1 MMRAAIFDAPL
12 ALRLADAPRPSPG
25 PGEAL
30 VRVGA
35 AGLCAG
41 DLYIYLGRNP
51 YVTYPRIGG
60 HEIAGTVEQLGP
72 GTAGPPLGSR
82 VVIEPF
88 IGCGRCYPCRVGKSN
103 CCADLT
109 IIGVHREG
117 GFADFVVAPLD
128 HLHPIPGG
136 LSMHDASFAEPLAI
150 GVQACRRA
158 QVTADDTVLVL
169 GAGPIGLALVEVA
182 RAYGANVFATD
193 IAAKRLET
201 AAWLGATPLPPEDL
215 VTRVLDATN
224 GEGMP
229 VVIEATGVPA
239 VMTQALDLV
248 AACGRVVI
256 VGLARRGDGVTF
268 PGLDITRKEAT
279 ILGSRASV
287 NCFPEALRLL
297 ASGAIR
303 YTTVATAMP
312 LSEAP
317 ATFDLLARDHGA
329 LHKAVF
335 VAKEFA

>member
-1 MMRAAIFDAPL
+1 MRAAIFDAPH
-12 ALRLADAPRPSPG
+12 AVRLAEAPRPSPA

-72 GTAGPPLGSR
+72 DTEGPPPGSR
-82 VVIEPF
+82 VVVEPF

-103 CCADLT
+103 CCANLS

-117 GFADFVVAPLD
+117 GFAEVVVAPID
-128 HLHPIPGG
+128 RLHPIPEG

-158 QVTADDTVLVL
+158 QVTAADTVLVL

-182 RAYGANVFATD
+182 RAYGATVFATD
-193 IAAKRLET
+193 IAPKRLET
-201 AAWLGATPLPPEDL
+201 AAWLGATPLPAEDL
-215 VTRVLDATN
+215 AEHVGNVTN

-239 VMTQALDLV
+239 VMAQTLGLV
-248 AACGRVVI
+248 AAGGRIVI
-256 VGLARRGDGVTF
+256 VGLAKRGDGVTF

-287 NCFPEALRLL
+287 DCFPEALRLL
-297 ASGAIR
+297 AGGAIR
-303 YTTVATAMP
+303 YTSVATALP
-312 LSEAP
+312 LARAP
-317 ATFDLLARDHGA
+317 ETFALLARDHGA
-329 LHKAVF
+329 MHKAVF
-335 VAKEFA
+335 VTGDMA